1 MSATTLKRGTMHR
14 TNEGY
19 VSGLSVM
26 LDSEGAVLFSAAEAV
41 TARDVAM
48 AVRYSSGLIH
58 AAMYSED
65 LDRLRIPDQ
74 PIFDSERSGLCFTVA
89 VDAVGV
95 GTGISAIDRAHT
107 LRTLADSGTT
117 ADDLRRPGH
126 VLPVRCRRDLKE
138 HTHTVYERALSAVVA
153 GGHAPVALVCRIVQD
168 QGPEVSDIEACLFAE
183 RHKLTVLP

>member
-1 MSATTLKRGTMHR
+1 MSATTWKRGNMNRADENSSLT
-14 TNEGY
+14 
-19 VSGLSVM
+19 VL
-26 LDSEGAVLFSAAEAV
+26 LDTEGAVLFAAAEAV
-41 TARDVAM
+41 TAKDVAM

-107 LRTLADSGTT
+107 LRSLADPRTT
-117 ADDLRRPGH
+117 PNDLRRPGH
-126 VLPVRCRRDLKE
+126 VLPVRCRHDVAEQSR
-138 HTHTVYERALSAVVA
+138 TVYEQAVSAVVEA
-153 GGHAPVALVCRIVQD
+153 GFAPVALVCRIVQD
-168 QGPEVSDIEACLFAE
+168 QGPEMANTEASLFAE
-183 RHKLTVLP
+183 RHRLTVLS